1 MMLVCNV
8 LFAAVLSIGDAHVYS
23 SSGLSVSQT
32 SPSERVVESAIDDL
46 FSFDNE
52 ERQQAKALLRRH
64 KTDATH
70 RLFELY
76 KSIRA
81 NHRRLYARGKPY
93 ERARA
98 EYTEALRVQ
107 DLKRLER
114 AEAEL
119 SRFDIT
125 ERLLQDIINLLTEMR
140 SREAAKAFVDSMRTY
155 PSYMWSHTEPIYGE
169 MQALIEMKSFALPD
183 LIEALDTSI
192 SRHRGAYGDSLED
205 QLSFAF
211 ERHLIIILGHIG
223 DPAALPILER
233 TRETSSLLIP
243 SIDEAIRAIRG
254 KAR

>member
-1 MMLVCNV
+1 MLVCNV
-8 LFAAVLSIGDAHVYS
+8 LFIAILSFGDANIYS
-23 SSGLSVSQT
+23 LRRVSEPQA

-46 FSFDNE
+46 FSLDDE

-64 KTDATH
+64 KIDATH

-76 KSIRA
+76 RSIRA
-81 NHRRLYARGKPY
+81 NHSQLYARGKPY
-93 ERARA
+93 ERVRT

-125 ERLLQDIINLLTEMR
+125 QRLLQDVINLLTEMR
-140 SREAAKAFVDSMRTY
+140 SREAAKAFVDAMRTY
-155 PSYMWSHTEPIYGE
+155 PSYMWSHTEPIYEE

-192 SRHRGAYGDSLED
+192 SRHGGVYGDGLEG

-211 ERHLIIILGHIG
+211 ERHLIIILGNIG
-223 DPAALPILER
+223 DPAALPVLEK

-243 SIDEAIRAIRG
+243 SIDEAIRAISG